1 MPRKADAL
9 PPYLVER
16 YRAWR
21 ALRFEQD
28 KAWYAR
34 LAEGGQRPRA
44 MIVSCCDSRIDAVGL
59 FGAEPGD
66 LFVLRNVAALIPP
79 FTPDHSHHGS
89 SAAVEYAI
97 TALRVAHVVV
107 VGHSDCGGVAA
118 CCDICEGRAPHL
130 EADTSFVGRWMEIL
144 RPGHARVAA
153 ANPERADR
161 QRALEFEAVLTS
173 LRNLETFPFVR
184 EAVDKGLVTLH
195 GAWMDIGAGRL
206 HVFDAPSRSFAQL
219 G

>member
-1 MPRKADAL
+1 MPRIADTL

-21 ALRFEQD
+21 ALKFEQD
-28 KAWYAR
+28 KTWYAR

-44 MIVSCCDSRIDAVGL
+44 MLVSCCDSRVDAVGL

-79 FTPDHSHHGS
+79 YAPDHAHHGS

-107 VGHSDCGGVAA
+107 LGHSDCGGVGA

-130 EADTSFVGRWMEIL
+130 AAETSFVGRWMEIL
-144 RPGHARVAA
+144 RPAWEKVRAVEPEGHG
-153 ANPERADR
+153 R
-161 QRALEFEAVLTS
+161 QRALEYEAVLTS

-184 EAVDKGLVTLH
+184 DAVAAGRLTLH

-206 HVFDAPSRSFAQL
+206 HVFDAQTRAFAPV